1 MAINPENDLTKPGH
15 KHPVFNPP
23 SQDAE
28 ILYLPVSAEPDKK
41 VDSEEIVPWALSA
54 KLGVGAITA
63 YSFGIVGYQGYL
75 AYESLEGNDLVI
87 ANATGAIAIAGAIT
101 AGAVSLFNKLRS

>member
-15 KHPVFNPP
+15 IHSVFHPP

-28 ILYLPVSAEPDKK
+28 ILYLPVRTEADNK
-41 VDSEEIVPWALSA
+41 VESDEKVTWALSA

-63 YSFGIVGYQGYL
+63 YSFGLVGYQGYL
-75 AYESLEGNDLVI
+75 AYESLEGSDLVI
-87 ANATGAIAIAGAIT
+87 ANATGAIAIAGAFT
-101 AGAVSLFNKLRS
+101 AGAVSLFKKLRS